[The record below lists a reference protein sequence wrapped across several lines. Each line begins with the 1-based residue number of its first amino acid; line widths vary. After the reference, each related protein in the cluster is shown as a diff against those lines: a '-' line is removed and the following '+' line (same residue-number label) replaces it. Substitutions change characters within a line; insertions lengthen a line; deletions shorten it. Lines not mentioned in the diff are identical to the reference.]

1 MHAQLQSHVWLVGT
15 PRTVARQAPLS
26 TWFPRQEHWNG
37 LPFPPPGDLPDPG
50 IKPECPA
57 LAGGFFTSEPP
68 GKPKDKEWRTSKYFL
83 LISPNSSLVY
93 RYMWQRKPNIWCSKY
108 FIFIIM
114 LCDFWASVWSN
125 LWSTKS
131 VSVQG
136 LDPSSAFQ
144 MYARF
149 QRK

>member
-1 MHAQLQSHVWLVGT
+1 MHAQLQSHVWFVGT
-15 PRTVARQAPLS
+15 PWTVARQAPLS
-26 TWFPRQEHWNG
+26 TWFPRQEHLNG